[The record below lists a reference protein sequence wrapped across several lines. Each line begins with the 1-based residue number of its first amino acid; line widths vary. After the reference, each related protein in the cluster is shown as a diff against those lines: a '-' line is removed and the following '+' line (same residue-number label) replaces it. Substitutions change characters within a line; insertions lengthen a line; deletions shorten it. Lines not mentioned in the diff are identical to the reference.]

1 MSNAYNSTDYN
12 PPIPILSI
20 RFGYGDRQPWL
31 GPYDAIVDTGADAT
45 IVPEEIPLRLRAIP
59 LNPVNLVTQWGESHP
74 ATAYLVHVGIGD
86 IHLAGIVVA
95 GDPTSHEIILGRN
108 LLNRLALLLDG
119 PQAEADVLDGAI
131 LQRLRSR
138 RR

>member
-1 MSNAYNSTDYN
+1 MSNRYNAADYQ
-12 PPIPILSI
+12 PPIPILSVY
-20 RFGYGDRQPWL
+20 FGYGDRQPWL
-31 GPYDAIVDTGADAT
+31 GPYSAIVDTGADAT
-45 IVPEEIPLRLRAIP
+45 IVPETIPLRLRAMP

-74 ATAYLVHVGIGD
+74 ATAYLIHVGIGD
-86 IHLAGIVVA
+86 LHLSGIVVA
-95 GDPTSHEIILGRN
+95 GDPASHEIILGRN

-119 PQAEADVLDGAI
+119 PQLEADVLDGAA